1 MCYYFSVNKKLFHSV
16 RSTMSLRAEIWGPRG
31 ILLYPWGKGVCKHKT
46 GDCRLRRLLVKNE
59 AYDASPGRVTALN
72 DRVLLP
78 TGKYNSDKAITFI
91 ALSLKS
97 CAFFGD
103 DVFTA
108 QVNFVINFTIF
119 LRLSL
124 VIKINRVLLKIGG
137 KSPLFFGNAVR
148 ISPF

>member
-1 MCYYFSVNKKLFHSV
+1 MCAPFSPRKYKSILRGFIIWFPSGRLPRVINCAFDQSFHAKSENACLLLV
-16 RSTMSLRAEIWGPRG
+16 YSFSPRVHSIPRG
-31 ILLYPWGKGVCKHKT
+31 PLISARNDKKCVARMAKT
-46 GDCRLRRLLVKNE
+46 
-59 AYDASPGRVTALN
+59 T
-72 DRVLLP
+72 
-78 TGKYNSDKAITFI
+78 
-91 ALSLKS
+91 LKS

-108 QVNFVINFTIF
+108 QVNFVIYFTIF

-124 VIKINRVLLKIGG
+124 VIKINRFLLRVKIGG

>member
-1 MCYYFSVNKKLFHSV
+1 MLVFCLFIPFPHGYKVSRGVPVFSLAMINFNPHLA
-16 RSTMSLRAEIWGPRG
+16 RRANITPKA
-31 ILLYPWGKGVCKHKT
+31 YH
-46 GDCRLRRLLVKNE
+46 CRKQ
-59 AYDASPGRVTALN
+59 YH
-72 DRVLLP
+72 LP
-78 TGKYNSDKAITFI
+78 KGKYNSDKATIFI

-97 CAFFGD
+97 RAFFGD

-124 VIKINRVLLKIGG
+124 VIKINRFLLRVKIGG

>member
-46 GDCRLRRLLVKNE
+46 GDCRLRRL
-59 AYDASPGRVTALN
+59 
-72 DRVLLP
+72 
-78 TGKYNSDKAITFI
+78 TGQKRSIRRISRKGNRIVMTECVARMAKTT
-91 ALSLKS
+91 LKS

-124 VIKINRVLLKIGG
+124 VIKINRFLLRVKIGG

>member
-1 MCYYFSVNKKLFHSV
+1 MCAPFSPRKYKSILRGFYNEVSLPGDSHVASLLRMTNNPQRAEGTHRAEGISLSKTISLAERH
-16 RSTMSLRAEIWGPRG
+16 TSLRKQHRFCRKA
-31 ILLYPWGKGVCKHKT
+31 KT
-46 GDCRLRRLLVKNE
+46 
-59 AYDASPGRVTALN
+59 T
-72 DRVLLP
+72 
-78 TGKYNSDKAITFI
+78 
-91 ALSLKS
+91 LKS

-124 VIKINRVLLKIGG
+124 VIKINRILLKIGG